1 MGTCVHNDDINS
13 LYMLDLRHNILD
25 AGRRD
30 ITNFQDTEYIFMRL
44 TVLADNNTYIDKYYL
59 GEPALSYFIEDGD
72 ETILFDC
79 GYSDVFLRN
88 AERIG
93 LDISKVNTVVLSHG
107 HDDHTGGL
115 PHLIRALPR
124 ARLVSHP
131 GTLAEKQYDDG
142 RNSGSML
149 RETDIPY
156 EMSLSKEPQKV
167 SEHITFLGEIP
178 QTNDFEERVQFGVR
192 DTGGQ
197 FEPDYVMEDSALV
210 YETEESIYI
219 ITGCSHSGICNII
232 EYAKS
237 LFKKPV
243 KGIIGGFHLKTVN
256 ERVEKTIEYLS
267 SLEIEELY
275 PCHCTSFAVRS
286 AINQKIPV
294 GEVGVGMKLEW

>member
-1 MGTCVHNDDINS
+1 
-13 LYMLDLRHNILD
+13 
-25 AGRRD
+25 
-30 ITNFQDTEYIFMRL
+30 MRL

-115 PHLIRALPR
+115 PHLIRALPH

-131 GTLAEKQYDDG
+131 GTLAEKQYNDG
-142 RNSGSML
+142 RNAGSIL

-156 EMSLSKEPQKV
+156 EMSLSKEPQKI

-178 QTNDFEERVQFGVR
+178 QTNDFEERVLFGVR

-210 YETEESIYI
+210 YETE
-219 ITGCSHSGICNII
+219 
-232 EYAKS
+232 
-237 LFKKPV
+237 
-243 KGIIGGFHLKTVN
+243 
-256 ERVEKTIEYLS
+256 
-267 SLEIEELY
+267 
-275 PCHCTSFAVRS
+275 
-286 AINQKIPV
+286 
-294 GEVGVGMKLEW
+294 

>member
-115 PHLIRALPR
+115 PHLIRALPH

-131 GTLAEKQYDDG
+131 DTLAEKQYDDG
-142 RNSGSML
+142 RNAGSML

-156 EMSLSKEPQKV
+156 EMSLSKEPQKI

-210 YETEESIYI
+210 HETEESIYI

-237 LFKKPV
+237 IFNKPV

-267 SLEIEELY
+267 SLDLEELY